1 MATSDSTDKLTISLE
16 FFKDWNG
23 YLLIVTVVAIGW
35 AAGGGAAFAG
45 HWVKFLCVGSF
56 GISAILG
63 IFTLALVPLVV
74 EAMKPSSKSIF
85 DVGASF
91 NVFSRTVPLYTF
103 KTFRLK
109 WVCWPQSVFFILGI
123 VFYVF
128 GTSTP

>member
-1 MATSDSTDKLTISLE
+1 MAASESNGRLLISLE
-16 FFKDWNG
+16 FFKDWNS
-23 YLLIVTVVAIGW
+23 YLLIVTVIAIGW
-35 AAGGGAAFAG
+35 AAGGGAAVAG

-56 GISAILG
+56 GISAIFG

-74 EAMKPSSKSIF
+74 EGMKSSNKSIF

-91 NVFSRTVPLYTF
+91 NVFSRAVPLYSF
-103 KTFRLK
+103 KNFRLK